1 VGAAEALGGSIRYR
15 LKHTLGIFVQLVVP
29 YAKNG
34 PAFLPK
40 RLVPRLVAQRV
51 GMLTAVEFNNQ
62 PGLSAG
68 EVRDVGSDRQL
79 ARELWP
85 QPGQHAPKLALMP
98 GRIVA
103 QRSCALRLIEWNSP
117 AHALG
122 RSPMERFAHPPLTPP
137 FQGGGTKVRFPPIAD
152 IRIDATALQ
161 RHAGPM
167 RRQLLIGAAVA
178 MALVLGWFA
187 WSGWFYLQRGYSLSV
202 AMAGHPDSVFHID
215 FPTWR
220 AAVHVLLWA
229 AAMAAIVAYVTARRW
244 APTAAWLTFAATM
257 AIGIYD
263 VVQYGTMGSP
273 SSIWTVLL
281 LLLFSLLTRFGPLA
295 PRATA

>member
-1 VGAAEALGGSIRYR
+1 MGAAEALGGSIRYR

-29 YAKNG
+29 YAKDG

-137 FQGGGTKVRFPPIAD
+137 FQGGGTKVRFPPKAD
-152 IRIDATALQ
+152 IRT
-161 RHAGPM
+161 PPKT
-167 RRQLLIGAAVA
+167 
-178 MALVLGWFA
+178 W
-187 WSGWFYLQRGYSLSV
+187 
-202 AMAGHPDSVFHID
+202 D
-215 FPTWR
+215 FR
-220 AAVHVLLWA
+220 DC
-229 AAMAAIVAYVTARRW
+229 R
-244 APTAAWLTFAATM
+244 
-257 AIGIYD
+257 
-263 VVQYGTMGSP
+263 
-273 SSIWTVLL
+273 
-281 LLLFSLLTRFGPLA
+281 
-295 PRATA
+295 

>member
-29 YAKNG
+29 YAKDG

-51 GMLTAVEFNNQ
+51 GKLTAVEFNNQ

-122 RSPMERFAHPPLTPP
+122 RS
-137 FQGGGTKVRFPPIAD
+137 

-215 FPTWR
+215 FPAWR